1 MAIPESQFDTWS
13 DQGSVKQSS
22 TTYATIRSALLAEGT
37 AYVNKETKVFL
48 QGSYGNATNIYA
60 ESDVDIV
67 VVLGNCWQSDLTKLS
82 ERESR
87 AYREAYPD
95 ATYTYA
101 DFKRDVT
108 TVLTD
113 GFGRDVRVG
122 NKAIAIAA
130 GGGRRNADVI
140 ATIQYR
146 RYYRFNDI
154 GDQQYDEGVCFYTGR
169 GEQIVNYPI
178 QHSANLTG
186 RHQASSGRLKP
197 MIRILK
203 NARSRLVD
211 AGLIGKDVAPS
222 YYIEGLLYNVPP
234 QEFVNSYAD
243 SLVNVLRWIQE
254 GADKPNLVCANEQYY
269 LLRQNLL
276 TCWTPANCETFLEAL
291 INLWNAW

>member
-1 MAIPESQFDTWS
+1 MAIPESQLDTWS
-13 DQGSVKQSS
+13 HQGSVTQSS
-22 TTYATIRSALLAEGT
+22 KTYGAIRSALLAEGT
-37 AYVNKETKVFL
+37 AYANKETKVFL

-67 VVLGNCWQSDLTKLS
+67 IVLRDCWQSDLTKLS
-82 ERESR
+82 EKEKQI
-87 AYREAYPD
+87 YREAYPD

-108 TVLTD
+108 KVLADKFAT
-113 GFGRDVRVG
+113 DVRVG
-122 NKAIAIAA
+122 NKAIAISA

-146 RYYRFNDI
+146 RYYKFNGI
-154 GDQQYDEGVCFYTGR
+154 RDQQYDEGVCFYTGR
-169 GEQIVNYPI
+169 GEQIVNYPV

-203 NARSRLVD
+203 NARSGLVEE
-211 AGLIGKDVAPS
+211 GLIGKDVAPS
-222 YYIEGLLYNVPP
+222 YYIEGLLYNVPS
-234 QEFVNSYAD
+234 QKFVNSYGD
-243 SLVNVLRWIQE
+243 SLVNVLWWFQE
-254 GADKPNLVCANEQYY
+254 EADKANLVCANEQYY
-269 LLRQNLL
+269 LLRPNLL
-276 TCWTPANCETFLEAL
+276 TCWDPANCEIFMGAV

>member
-1 MAIPESQFDTWS
+1 MAIPESQLDTWS
-13 DQGSVKQSS
+13 HQGSVTQSS
-22 TTYATIRSALLAEGT
+22 KTYGTIRSVLLAGGT
-37 AYVNKETKVFL
+37 AYANKETKVFL

-67 VVLGNCWQSDLTKLS
+67 IVLRDCWQSDLTKLS
-82 ERESR
+82 EKEKRT
-87 AYREAYPD
+87 YREAYPD

-108 TVLTD
+108 KVLTD
-113 GFGRDVRVG
+113 RFGADVRVG
-122 NKAIAIAA
+122 NKAIAISA
-130 GGGRRNADVI
+130 GSGRRSADVI

-146 RYYRFNDI
+146 RYYKFNGI
-154 GDQQYDEGVCFYTGR
+154 WDQQYDEGVCFYSGR
-169 GEQIVNYPI
+169 GERVVNYPV

-203 NARSRLVD
+203 NARSRLVE

-234 QEFVNSYAD
+234 QKLVNSYGD
-243 SLVNVLRWIQE
+243 SLVNVLRWFQE
-254 GADKPNLVCANEQYY
+254 EEDKSNLVCANEQYY
-269 LLRQNLL
+269 LLRPNLL
-276 TCWTPANCETFLEAL
+276 TCWNPANCEIFMDAV
-291 INLWNAW
+291 IDLWNAW

>member
-1 MAIPESQFDTWS
+1 MAIPESQLDTWS
-13 DQGSVKQSS
+13 HQGSVTQSS
-22 TTYATIRSALLAEGT
+22 TTYATVRSALLAQGT
-37 AYVNKETKVFL
+37 AYANKETKLFL

-67 VVLGNCWQSDLTKLS
+67 IVLRNCWQSDLTKLS

-113 GFGRDVRVG
+113 RFGRDVRVG

-140 ATIQYR
+140 ATIEYR
-146 RYYRFNDI
+146 RYYRFNGI
-154 GDQQYDEGVCFYTGR
+154 RDQQYDEGVCFYTGR
-169 GEQIVNYPI
+169 GERIVNYPV
-178 QHSANLTG
+178 QHSTNLTG

-203 NARSRLVD
+203 NARSRMVD
-211 AGLIGKDVAPS
+211 AGLVGKGVAPS
-222 YYIEGLLYNVPP
+222 YYIEGLLYNVPT
-234 QEFVNSYAD
+234 QKFVNSHTD
-243 SLVNVLRWIQE
+243 SLVNVLRWIHGE
-254 GADKPNLVCANEQYY
+254 ADKSNLVCANEQCY
-269 LLRQNLL
+269 LLRPNFV
-276 TCWTPANCETFLEAL
+276 TCWNPADYETFLEAVT
-291 INLWNAW
+291 NLWNAR

>member
-1 MAIPESQFDTWS
+1 MAIPESQLDTWS
-13 DQGSVKQSS
+13 HQGSVTQSS
-22 TTYATIRSALLAEGT
+22 KTYGTVRSALLAGGT
-37 AYVNKETKVFL
+37 AYANKETKVFL

-67 VVLGNCWQSDLTKLS
+67 IVLRDCWQSDLTNLS
-82 ERESR
+82 EREKR
-87 AYREAYPD
+87 TYREAYPD

-108 TVLTD
+108 KVLTD
-113 GFGRDVRVG
+113 RFGRDVRVG

-130 GGGRRNADVI
+130 RAGRRSADVI

-146 RYYRFNDI
+146 RYYRFNSI
-154 GDQQYDEGVCFYTGR
+154 WDQQYNEGVCFYTRR
-169 GEQIVNYPI
+169 GERIVNYPA

-203 NARSRLVD
+203 NARSRLVE

-234 QEFVNSYAD
+234 QKFVNSYED
-243 SLVNVLRWIQE
+243 SLINVLQWFRKE
-254 GADKPNLVCANEQYY
+254 ADKSNLVCPSEQYY
-269 LLRQNLL
+269 LLRPNAL
-276 TCWTPANCETFLEAL
+276 TCWEPANCEEFVAAVVR
-291 INLWNAW
+291 LWNAW

>member
-13 DQGSVKQSS
+13 HQGSVRQSS
-22 TTYATIRSALLAEGT
+22 TTYATVRSALLAEGT
-37 AYVNKETKVFL
+37 AYANKETKVFL

-67 VVLGNCWQSDLTKLS
+67 IVLRNCWQRDLTKLS

-87 AYREAYPD
+87 AYQEAYPD

-113 GFGRDVRVG
+113 RFGRDVRVG

-140 ATIQYR
+140 AAIQYR
-146 RYYRFNDI
+146 RYYRFNGI
-154 GDQQYDEGVCFYTGR
+154 RDQQYNEGVCFYTGR

-203 NARSRLVD
+203 NARGRLVD
-211 AGLIGKDVAPS
+211 AGLLGKDVAPS

-234 QEFVNSYAD
+234 QKFVNSYAD

-254 GADKPNLVCANEQYY
+254 EADKPNLVCANEQYY
-269 LLRQNLL
+269 LLRPNLV
-276 TCWTPANCETFLEAL
+276 TCWNPANCETFLEAV
-291 INLWNAW
+291 INLWNPW

>member
-1 MAIPESQFDTWS
+1 MAIPESQLDTWS
-13 DQGSVKQSS
+13 HQGSVTQSS
-22 TTYATIRSALLAEGT
+22 KTYGTVRSALLAGRT
-37 AYVNKETKVFL
+37 AYANKETKVFL

-67 VVLGNCWQSDLTKLS
+67 IVLRDCWQSDLTKLS
-82 ERESR
+82 EKEKQT
-87 AYREAYPD
+87 YRGAYPD

-108 TVLTD
+108 KVLTD
-113 GFGRDVRVG
+113 RFGTDVRVG

-130 GGGRRNADVI
+130 GSGRRSADVI

-146 RYYRFNDI
+146 RYYRFNGI
-154 GDQQYDEGVCFYTGR
+154 RDQQYDEGVCFYTGR
-169 GEQIVNYPI
+169 GERIVNYPV

-203 NARSRLVD
+203 NARSRLVE
-211 AGLIGKDVAPS
+211 AGVMDKDVAPS

-234 QEFVNSYAD
+234 QKFVNSYAD
-243 SLVNVLRWIQE
+243 SLVYALRWFQE
-254 GADKPNLVCANEQYY
+254 EADKRSLVCANEQYY
-269 LLRQNLL
+269 LLRPNLL
-276 TCWTPANCETFLEAL
+276 TRWNPAHCETFVEAV
-291 INLWNAW
+291 INLWNEW